1 MSPARSAK
9 AVGKRKKVIKLRL
22 HVREIAE
29 THNMTKTRLSRVAD
43 VNYNTIKAL
52 WEDEAHDVMLV
63 TLVKVSRALHVSV
76 DTLYTI
82 IDTDD

>member
-1 MSPARSAK
+1 MR
-9 AVGKRKKVIKLRL
+9 VGKRKTVIRIRL

-63 TLVKVSRALHVSV
+63 TLIKVSRALHVSV
-76 DTLYTI
+76 DTLYTV
-82 IDTDD
+82 IDTDE